1 MTDPKTTH
9 EIYITLQ
16 GIQQS
21 LAELRTDLKALTTT
35 VVGGLDGDASMLMRL
50 TIAERRLAQIEA
62 KQVEDE
68 ALRQEFVA
76 LKNRVLGAAAVLS
89 FLSMGVGGVVV
100 RLVG

>member
-1 MTDPKTTH
+1 MTNPQNAH

-21 LAELRTDLKALTTT
+21 LSELRTDLKALTTT

-62 KQVEDE
+62 KQIEDE
-68 ALRQEFVA
+68 KLRAEFNV

-89 FLSMGVGGVVV
+89 FFNMGIGGLVV
-100 RLVG
+100 RLVR

>member
-1 MTDPKTTH
+1 MTNPKNTH

-21 LAELRTDLKALTTT
+21 LSELRTDLKALTTT

-76 LKNRVLGAAAVLS
+76 LKNWVLGAAAALS